1 MATSTETEVELKI
14 NNVSSDDVLEQMEKD
29 GFIEPY
35 SIYVTPD
42 DSEGSS
48 GGSKVIWEVWE

>member
-14 NNVSSDDVLEQMEKD
+14 NNVSSNEVLEQMEKD

-42 DSEGSS
+42 GDDAPS